1 MGMHGDEARR
11 QYLAAKLAAHAATDA
26 ERDEAIGT
34 ILLSLWGKD
43 DVEAMIDERHKVLCK
58 ECPARIASEGNGGIR
73 EWIIKQLVKYVGWAL
88 VVLAGLAG
96 AGKYLEVVRNG

>member
-1 MGMHGDEARR
+1 MGRHGDEARR
-11 QYLAAKLAAHAATDA
+11 QYLAAKLAAHTATDG

-43 DVEAMIDERHKVLCK
+43 DVQEMVDERHKELCK
-58 ECPARIASEGNGGIR
+58 ECPARIASEGKGGIR